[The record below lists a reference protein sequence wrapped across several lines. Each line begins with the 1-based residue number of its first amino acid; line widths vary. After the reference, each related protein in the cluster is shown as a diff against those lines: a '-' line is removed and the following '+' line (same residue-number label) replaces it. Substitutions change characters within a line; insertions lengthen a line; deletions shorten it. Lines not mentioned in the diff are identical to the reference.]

1 LKRRDLG
8 DRVDKDGNTGCL
20 GDLDAL
26 FQRTL
31 STGSIEPIPV
41 LYEVFVGDQETDHR
55 RLITDGALHL
65 IFFLNLDDA
74 PAGGLALARPSGV
87 VQFLQYDLVLHALG
101 KGQALNPFGIAS
113 GDAGAGSNEN
123 RTGRSGSYQGA
134 RDAGESGDLLAGRLV
149 RSRMGT

>member
-1 LKRRDLG
+1 MKRRDLG

-55 RLITDGALHL
+55 RLITDGVLHL

-87 VQFLQYDLVLHALG
+87 V
-101 KGQALNPFGIAS
+101 
-113 GDAGAGSNEN
+113 
-123 RTGRSGSYQGA
+123 
-134 RDAGESGDLLAGRLV
+134 
-149 RSRMGT
+149 